1 MTSVKSARVKRIA
14 EFNDALRRSPM
25 DRTHGQVLLSNGVI
39 ARGLEFRAMVMT
51 ALAQMRAKDFKKGND
66 PYGERDFNSFTVD
79 AQLCFFKIDYYAKG
93 DLRAPSDDPADTART
108 ERVLTV
114 MLADEY

>member
-39 ARGLEFRAMVMT
+39 APRVRI
-51 ALAQMRAKDFKKGND
+51 Q
-66 PYGERDFNSFTVD
+66 
-79 AQLCFFKIDYYAKG
+79 G
-93 DLRAPSDDPADTART
+93 DGDDSSSSNAS
-108 ERVLTV
+108 
-114 MLADEY
+114 